1 VKTYVNRKGHPLW
14 KNRLKEECAFPDGG
28 IWVQDSTWSI
38 KNGQISQIKLC
49 YQEAIEEYIHVQK
62 YSNSMILHLTRYVT
76 MMVMVYCGAICLK
89 RPSQVAIK
97 RSQLSLS

>member
-1 VKTYVNRKGHPLW
+1 VQTYANRKSHPVQ

-28 IWVQDSTWSI
+28 IWVQESTWSV

-49 YQEAIEEYIHVQK
+49 YQEAMEEYIHLQK
-62 YSNSMILHLTRYVT
+62 YSNSMIHNLTRYVT
-76 MMVMVYCGAICLK
+76 MLVLIYCGTNCLK

-97 RSQLSLS
+97 KS